1 MAAKYTYSYDDF
13 KKALDE
19 SGLGAS
25 FSDADL
31 RLATVNPDAGMSI
44 LNSKIGYNGATSDA
58 QRQQYNQQAEDVRRQ
73 YGGYTGG
80 VDGSL
85 YQLEPMSPS
94 GYQQTEAPSYQNN
107 YNGQMQSLL
116 NKQLTY
122 GSFNDN
128 TTKPV
133 YQNRYDG
140 QIQEAL
146 GKVTNPDPF
155 SYNPETDPSY
165 ASYAKAYRREGERAT
180 ADAMGQ
186 AAAASGGLPSSY
198 AMTAA
203 QQAGNYYAAQ
213 MADKIPELEQMAYAR
228 YQNEYAMRQAAL
240 DALMGAEAAD
250 YAKYQTDLG
259 QYNADRDFGYQ
270 VYMNEY
276 NRILNDLA
284 TVRDMEST
292 DYGRHLDALDQY
304 NADRQFGY
312 GQYLDEIDYQTLRR
326 QEAAQAAQQRLE
338 NDYLRAE
345 AGAAV
350 GDYGG
355 YRDLGYDTA
364 YAEELKQLGLL
375 QEQASLDYSGK
386 AQQLEF
392 ADMAAKYGDT
402 SYLVALGITP
412 STSALG
418 AAAQQ
423 SPEDTAK
430 YMNFMLGYWDEPGV
444 REFIQGMTGL
454 DVERYA
460 EYVNLTEG
468 NEYEIV
474 YKPTARTGGELVEPG
489 STSDSVILPTFAAAT
504 LNPIPEKET
513 EQNTFEGEI
522 ELLEDGGLPYP
533 YRKTYGTTKAY
544 LISQGATDE
553 EITNMMTK
561 AEFNLVAS
569 KAFEGKGAG
578 RQWDYTYEQYLQDY
592 VTNLHH

>member
-364 YAEELKQLGLL
+364 YAEELKRLGLL

-474 YKPTARTGGELVEPG
+474 YKPTAGTNFEQIVLQSNPSPMMSPVQP
-489 STSDSVILPTFAAAT
+489 SVNYNQIPTLDDILKM
-504 LNPIPEKET
+504 IPE
-513 EQNTFEGEI
+513 
-522 ELLEDGGLPYP
+522 EDRAKVLKP
-533 YRKTYGTTKAY
+533 YRQESISGKTYK
-544 LISQGATDE
+544 
-553 EITNMMTK
+553 
-561 AEFNLVAS
+561 
-569 KAFEGKGAG
+569 
-578 RQWDYTYEQYLQDY
+578 
-592 VTNLHH
+592 

>member
-364 YAEELKQLGLL
+364 YAEELKRLGLL

-474 YKPTARTGGELVEPG
+474 YKPTAGTNFEQIVLQSNPSPMMSPVQP
-489 STSDSVILPTFAAAT
+489 SVNYNQIPTLDDILKM
-504 LNPIPEKET
+504 IPE
-513 EQNTFEGEI
+513 
-522 ELLEDGGLPYP
+522 EDRAKVLKP
-533 YRKTYGTTKAY
+533 YRQESILGKTYK
-544 LISQGATDE
+544 
-553 EITNMMTK
+553 
-561 AEFNLVAS
+561 
-569 KAFEGKGAG
+569 
-578 RQWDYTYEQYLQDY
+578 
-592 VTNLHH
+592 

>member
-94 GYQQTEAPSYQNN
+94 GYQTAEAPSYQNN

-128 TTKPV
+128 TAKPV

-165 ASYAKAYRREGERAT
+165 AAFAKAYRREGERAT

-312 GQYLDEIDYQTLRR
+312 GQYLDEVDYQTLRR

-364 YAEELKQLGLL
+364 YAEELKRLGLL

-474 YKPTARTGGELVEPG
+474 YKPTAGTNPEQIVLQSNPSPMMSPVQP
-489 STSDSVILPTFAAAT
+489 SVNYNQIPTRDDILKM
-504 LNPIPEKET
+504 IPE
-513 EQNTFEGEI
+513 
-522 ELLEDGGLPYP
+522 EDRAKVLKP
-533 YRKTYGTTKAY
+533 YRYESILGKTYK
-544 LISQGATDE
+544 
-553 EITNMMTK
+553 
-561 AEFNLVAS
+561 
-569 KAFEGKGAG
+569 
-578 RQWDYTYEQYLQDY
+578 
-592 VTNLHH
+592 

>member
-1 MAAKYTYSYDDF
+1 MAAKYTYTYDDF

-94 GYQQTEAPSYQNN
+94 GYQTAEAPSYQNN

-128 TTKPV
+128 TEKPI

-250 YAKYQTDLG
+250 YAKYQTELG

-292 DYGRHLDALDQY
+292 DYGRYLDTLDQY

-312 GQYLDEIDYQTLRR
+312 GQYLDEVDYQTLRR

-364 YAEELKQLGLL
+364 YAEELKRLGLL

-392 ADMAAKYGDT
+392 ADMAAQYGDT
-402 SYLVALGITP
+402 SYLAALGITP
-412 STSALG
+412 SSGYLAS
-418 AAAQQ
+418 AAQN

-430 YMNFMLGYWDEPGV
+430 YMNFILGYWDEPGV
-444 REFIQGMTGL
+444 REYIREMTGL
-454 DVERYA
+454 DAERYA
-460 EYVNLTEG
+460 EYLNATEE
-468 NEYEIV
+468 NTNIV
-474 YKPTARTGGELVEPG
+474 YKPTATTNPEQIVVLQSNPSPIMSPVQP
-489 STSDSVILPTFAAAT
+489 SVNNNQIPTLDEILD
-504 LNPIPEKET
+504 LIPEEERVKLPQTWRYEPILG
-513 EQNTFEGEI
+513 NT
-522 ELLEDGGLPYP
+522 Y
-533 YRKTYGTTKAY
+533 K
-544 LISQGATDE
+544 
-553 EITNMMTK
+553 
-561 AEFNLVAS
+561 
-569 KAFEGKGAG
+569 
-578 RQWDYTYEQYLQDY
+578 
-592 VTNLHH
+592 

>member
-1 MAAKYTYSYDDF
+1 MAQKYTYSYDDF

-80 VDGSL
+80 ADGSL

-94 GYQQTEAPSYQNN
+94 GYQQAEAPSYQNN

-116 NKQLTY
+116 NQQLTY

-128 TTKPV
+128 TQKPV
-133 YQNRYDG
+133 YSNRYDS
-140 QIQEAL
+140 QIQAAL

-165 ASYAKAYRREGERAT
+165 AAFAKAYRREGERAT

-198 AMTAA
+198 ATTAA

-228 YQNEYAMRQAAL
+228 YQNDFAMRQAAL

-250 YAKYQTDLG
+250 YAKFQNDMAQYNTDRNFNYQTYLD
-259 QYNADRDFGYQ
+259 
-270 VYMNEY
+270 EY
-276 NRILNDLA
+276 NRIANDLA
-284 TVRDMEST
+284 TVRDVENT
-292 DYGRHLDALDQY
+292 DYSRFLDALGQY
-304 NADRQFGY
+304 NTDRQFGY
-312 GQYLDEIDYQTLRR
+312 DQYLDEVDYQTLRR
-326 QEAAQAAQQRLE
+326 QEAAEAAQQRLE
-338 NDYLRAE
+338 NDLLRAE
-345 AGAAV
+345 SGAAV
-350 GDYGG
+350 GDYSG

-364 YAEELKQLGLL
+364 YAEELKRLGLL
-375 QEQASLDYSGK
+375 GTQMDIDNAAADRLLAKEQWQYEKEQDALDREIER
-386 AQQLEF
+386 AML
-392 ADMAAKYGDT
+392 AAEYGDT

-412 STSALG
+412 STSALS
-418 AAAQQ
+418 AAAKQ

-430 YMNFMLGYWDEPGV
+430 YMNFLMGYWDEPGV
-444 REFIQGMTGL
+444 REFIREMSGL

-460 EYVNLTEG
+460 EYVNLTED
-468 NEYEIV
+468 NNYDIV
-474 YKPTARTGGELVEPG
+474 YKPTEEGQKGYYNTPTDRLGYGRLGLNLLSPRESTHGG
-489 STSDSVILPTFAAAT
+489 
-504 LNPIPEKET
+504 N
-513 EQNTFEGEI
+513 
-522 ELLEDGGLPYP
+522 GG
-533 YRKTYGTTKAY
+533 
-544 LISQGATDE
+544 
-553 EITNMMTK
+553 N
-561 AEFNLVAS
+561 
-569 KAFEGKGAG
+569 
-578 RQWDYTYEQYLQDY
+578 W
-592 VTNLHH
+592 

>member
-1 MAAKYTYSYDDF
+1 
-13 KKALDE
+13 
-19 SGLGAS
+19 
-25 FSDADL
+25 
-31 RLATVNPDAGMSI
+31 
-44 LNSKIGYNGATSDA
+44 
-58 QRQQYNQQAEDVRRQ
+58 
-73 YGGYTGG
+73 
-80 VDGSL
+80 
-85 YQLEPMSPS
+85 
-94 GYQQTEAPSYQNN
+94 
-107 YNGQMQSLL
+107 
-116 NKQLTY
+116 
-122 GSFNDN
+122 
-128 TTKPV
+128 
-133 YQNRYDG
+133 
-140 QIQEAL
+140 
-146 GKVTNPDPF
+146 
-155 SYNPETDPSY
+155 
-165 ASYAKAYRREGERAT
+165 
-180 ADAMGQ
+180 MGQ

-364 YAEELKQLGLL
+364 YAEELKRLGLL

-474 YKPTARTGGELVEPG
+474 YKPTAGTNFEQIVLQSNLSPMMSPVQP
-489 STSDSVILPTFAAAT
+489 SVNYNQIPTLDDILKM
-504 LNPIPEKET
+504 IPE
-513 EQNTFEGEI
+513 
-522 ELLEDGGLPYP
+522 EDRAKVLKP
-533 YRKTYGTTKAY
+533 YRQESILGKTYK
-544 LISQGATDE
+544 
-553 EITNMMTK
+553 
-561 AEFNLVAS
+561 
-569 KAFEGKGAG
+569 
-578 RQWDYTYEQYLQDY
+578 
-592 VTNLHH
+592 

>member
-107 YNGQMQSLL
+107 YNGKMQSLL

-122 GSFNDN
+122 RSFNDN
-128 TTKPV
+128 TAKPI

-284 TVRDMEST
+284 TVRDMENT
-292 DYGRHLDALDQY
+292 DYNRYLDTLGQY
-304 NADRQFGY
+304 NADRQFDY
-312 GQYLDEIDYQTLRR
+312 GQYLDEVDYQTLRR

-364 YAEELKQLGLL
+364 YAEELKRLGLL
-375 QEQASLDYSGK
+375 QEQASLDYSDK

-418 AAAQQ
+418 VAAQQ

-474 YKPTARTGGELVEPG
+474 YKPTAGTNPEQIVLQSNPSPMMSPVQP
-489 STSDSVILPTFAAAT
+489 SVNYNQIPTLDDILKM
-504 LNPIPEKET
+504 IPE
-513 EQNTFEGEI
+513 
-522 ELLEDGGLPYP
+522 EDRAKVLKP
-533 YRKTYGTTKAY
+533 YRQESILGKTYK
-544 LISQGATDE
+544 
-553 EITNMMTK
+553 
-561 AEFNLVAS
+561 
-569 KAFEGKGAG
+569 
-578 RQWDYTYEQYLQDY
+578 
-592 VTNLHH
+592 